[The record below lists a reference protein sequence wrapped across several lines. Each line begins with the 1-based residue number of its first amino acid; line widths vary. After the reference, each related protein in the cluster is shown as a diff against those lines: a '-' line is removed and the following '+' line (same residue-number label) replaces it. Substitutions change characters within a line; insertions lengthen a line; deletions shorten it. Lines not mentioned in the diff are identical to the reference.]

1 MVQIQRK
8 QYLDFLIRY
17 KEEQIIKVVTGVR
30 RCGKSTL
37 FELYRDYL
45 LTNGVNSSQIIM
57 INFEDVEYEDL
68 LDYRALYNYIKEQLL
83 PDKMNY
89 IFLDEIQHVAEY
101 EKAVDSLF
109 IKKNC
114 DVYITGSNAYFLSGE
129 LATQLSGRY
138 IELSMLPLSFKEF
151 CQGLSDSKM
160 SNTEKFNLYLEIG
173 AFPFILSHGYR
184 RKEAREYLQGIY
196 DTVLLNDVVKRKKIT
211 DVTMLKNV
219 TKFLMHNIGTRFSP
233 TKIANT
239 MKSSGNPI
247 DQKTVNRYIE
257 GLTECLMFYEA
268 TRYNIKG
275 KQILTQ
281 QNKYYT
287 ADIGLRNILV
297 RNSESDIGHIL
308 ENIVYL
314 ELIRRGYEVY
324 VGQLDDNSEIDFVTI
339 DGENVAYYQVS
350 ASTLDELREKEKE
363 TLDEK
368 TLERELAPY
377 KKVKDNYPK
386 YLLTLDEVF
395 REANYEGIQ
404 KLNVIDWLL
413 KE

>member
-1 MVQIQRK
+1 MVQIHRK

-17 KEEQIIKVVTGVR
+17 KEEQIIKVVTCVR

-219 TKFLMHNIGTRFSP
+219 TKFLMHNIGNRFSP

-350 ASTLDELREKEKE
+350 ASTLDE
-363 TLDEK
+363 K

>member
-8 QYLDFLIRY
+8 QYLDFLIRH
-17 KEEQIIKVVTGVR
+17 KDEQIIKVVTGVR

-45 LTNGVNSSQIIM
+45 LTNGVDSSQIIM

-68 LDYRALYNYIKEQLL
+68 LYSRALYNYIKEQLL

-138 IELSMLPLSFKEF
+138 IELSMLPLSFREF
-151 CQGLSDSKM
+151 CYGLSDGKM

-219 TKFLMHNIGTRFSP
+219 TKFLMHNIGNRFSP

-247 DQKTVNRYIE
+247 DQKTVNRYVE

-297 RNSESDIGHIL
+297 RSSESDIGHIL

-324 VGQLDDNSEIDFVTI
+324 VGQLDENAEIDFVTI

-350 ASTLDELREKEKE
+350 ASTLDE
-363 TLDEK
+363 K

-377 KKVKDNYPK
+377 KKVRDNYPK

-413 KE
+413 AE

>member
-83 PDKMNY
+83 RDKMNY

-219 TKFLMHNIGTRFSP
+219 TKFLMHNIGNRFSP

-350 ASTLDELREKEKE
+350 ASTLDE
-363 TLDEK
+363 K

>member
-219 TKFLMHNIGTRFSP
+219 TEVLDAQYRKPFFSDQDCQYDEI
-233 TKIANT
+233 KR
-239 MKSSGNPI
+239 KS
-247 DQKTVNRYIE
+247 Y
-257 GLTECLMFYEA
+257 
-268 TRYNIKG
+268 
-275 KQILTQ
+275 
-281 QNKYYT
+281 
-287 ADIGLRNILV
+287 
-297 RNSESDIGHIL
+297 
-308 ENIVYL
+308 
-314 ELIRRGYEVY
+314 
-324 VGQLDDNSEIDFVTI
+324 
-339 DGENVAYYQVS
+339 
-350 ASTLDELREKEKE
+350 
-363 TLDEK
+363 
-368 TLERELAPY
+368 
-377 KKVKDNYPK
+377 
-386 YLLTLDEVF
+386 
-395 REANYEGIQ
+395 
-404 KLNVIDWLL
+404 
-413 KE
+413 

>member
-8 QYLDFLIRY
+8 QYLDFLIRH
-17 KEEQIIKVVTGVR
+17 KDEQIIKVVTGVR

-45 LTNGVNSSQIIM
+45 LTNGVDSSQIFM

-68 LDYRALYNYIKEQLL
+68 LDYRTLYNHIKEQLL

-151 CQGLSDSKM
+151 CYGLSDSKI
-160 SNTEKFNLYLEIG
+160 SNTEKFNYYLEIG

-219 TKFLMHNIGTRFSP
+219 TKFLMHNIGNRFSP

-275 KQILTQ
+275 RQILTQ

-324 VGQLDDNSEIDFVTI
+324 VGQLDENAEIDFVAI
-339 DGENVAYYQVS
+339 DGENVTYYQVS
-350 ASTLDELREKEKE
+350 AS

-377 KKVKDNYPK
+377 KKVRDNYPK

-413 KE
+413 AE

>member
-109 IKKNC
+109 IKQNC

-219 TKFLMHNIGTRFSP
+219 TKFLMHNIGNRFSP

-350 ASTLDELREKEKE
+350 ASTLDE
-363 TLDEK
+363 K

>member
-160 SNTEKFNLYLEIG
+160 SNTAKFNLYLEIG

-219 TKFLMHNIGTRFSP
+219 TKFLMHNIGNRFSP

-350 ASTLDELREKEKE
+350 ASTLDE
-363 TLDEK
+363 K

>member
-8 QYLDFLIRY
+8 QYLDFLIRH
-17 KEEQIIKVVTGVR
+17 KDEQIIKVVTGVR

-45 LTNGVNSSQIIM
+45 LTNGVDSAQIIM

-68 LDYRALYNYIKEQLL
+68 LDYRALYNHIKEQLL

-151 CQGLSDSKM
+151 CYGLRDGKM

-219 TKFLMHNIGTRFSP
+219 TKFLMHNIGNRFSP

-257 GLTECLMFYEA
+257 GLTECLMFYET

-324 VGQLDDNSEIDFVTI
+324 VGQLDENAEIDFVAI
-339 DGENVAYYQVS
+339 DGENITYYQVS
-350 ASTLDELREKEKE
+350 AS

-377 KKVKDNYPK
+377 KKVRDNYPK
-386 YLLTLDEVF
+386 YLLTLDEIF

-413 KE
+413 AE

>member
-219 TKFLMHNIGTRFSP
+219 TKFLMHNIGNRFSP

-339 DGENVAYYQVS
+339 DVAYYQVS
-350 ASTLDELREKEKE
+350 AS

>member
-219 TKFLMHNIGTRFSP
+219 TKFLMHNIGNRFSP

-350 ASTLDELREKEKE
+350 ASTLDE
-363 TLDEK
+363 K

>member
-8 QYLDFLIRY
+8 KYLDFLIRH
-17 KEEQIIKVVTGVR
+17 KDEQIIKVVTGVR

-45 LTNGVNSSQIIM
+45 LTNGVDSSQIIM

-68 LDYRALYNYIKEQLL
+68 LDYRALYNHIKEQLL

-89 IFLDEIQHVAEY
+89 IFLDEIQHVSEY

-109 IKKNC
+109 IKNNC

-151 CQGLSDSKM
+151 CQGLNDSKL

-173 AFPFILSHGYR
+173 AFPFILSNGYR

-219 TKFLMHNIGTRFSP
+219 TKFLMHNIGNRFSP

-239 MKSSGNPI
+239 MKSNGNPI

-314 ELIRRGYEVY
+314 ELLRRGYEVY
-324 VGQLDDNSEIDFVTI
+324 VGQLDENSEIDFVTI

-350 ASTLDELREKEKE
+350 ASTLDE
-363 TLDEK
+363 K

-377 KKVKDNYPK
+377 KKVRDNYPK

-413 KE
+413 AE

>member
-101 EKAVDSLF
+101 EKTVDSLF

-219 TKFLMHNIGTRFSP
+219 TKFLMHNIGNRFSP

-350 ASTLDELREKEKE
+350 ASTLDE
-363 TLDEK
+363 K

>member
-1 MVQIQRK
+1 
-8 QYLDFLIRY
+8 
-17 KEEQIIKVVTGVR
+17 
-30 RCGKSTL
+30 
-37 FELYRDYL
+37 
-45 LTNGVNSSQIIM
+45 
-57 INFEDVEYEDL
+57 
-68 LDYRALYNYIKEQLL
+68 
-83 PDKMNY
+83 
-89 IFLDEIQHVAEY
+89 
-101 EKAVDSLF
+101 
-109 IKKNC
+109 
-114 DVYITGSNAYFLSGE
+114 
-129 LATQLSGRY
+129 
-138 IELSMLPLSFKEF
+138 MLPLSFKEF

-219 TKFLMHNIGTRFSP
+219 TKFLMHNIGNRFSP

-350 ASTLDELREKEKE
+350 ASTLDE
-363 TLDEK
+363 K

>member
-219 TKFLMHNIGTRFSP
+219 TKFLMHNIGNRFSP

-350 ASTLDELREKEKE
+350 ASTLDE
-363 TLDEK
+363 K

-395 REANYEGIQ
+395 REANYEGISEA
-404 KLNVIDWLL
+404 KCHRLAA
-413 KE
+413 